1 MHRCQQSLCVRH
13 EGCDVGIAVDTAW
26 YGVSRHEYQL
36 QPWFQLP
43 GQPYIRTEVLH
54 AEQLSLS
61 CWYVAG
67 QNRIVLAG
75 GMESMS
81 NVPYYL
87 GKARTGYRLGNGEL
101 VDGIIKDG
109 LWDPH
114 CNVHMGNCAEKCAGH
129 FEFSR
134 EQQDDHAIRSW
145 ERAQAAG
152 ANGFW
157 KSEIVPI
164 TVPGRSGR
172 PDTVVT
178 ADDALSKMDPEKLR
192 ALRPIFVD
200 GGTVTAG
207 NASPISDGAAA
218 LALASG
224 ATAKD
229 LGLKVLAKV
238 RGYADAAQ
246 APEWFTTT
254 PTLAIRKA
262 LIQAQLDIAQVDYF
276 EINEAFSVVD
286 LANQHLLSLASE
298 RVNAHGGAVA
308 LGHPI
313 GCSGARILV
322 TLIHVLQHHGGR
334 IGVASICNGG
344 GGASAVVIESCH

>member
-298 RVNAHGGAVA
+298 R
-308 LGHPI
+308 L
-313 GCSGARILV
+313 
-322 TLIHVLQHHGGR
+322 
-334 IGVASICNGG
+334 ASCFL
-344 GGASAVVIESCH
+344 